1 MSLIVPMTTVDFMQ
15 VVSTG
20 GHRACFGS
28 AAGRNTRGDQ
38 VTATFNQDRSI
49 TVLYFCF
56 IVSCKRFDKI
66 NEY

>member
-38 VTATFNQDRSI
+38 VTATFKRDRLLRCIS
-49 TVLYFCF
+49 VLLYRVNAP
-56 IVSCKRFDKI
+56 IK
-66 NEY
+66 